1 MFNFG
6 KTKEELK
13 VCKAALEKRLEE
25 LRRAGVRET
34 DLKEK
39 LDVSEGKVFKAL
51 AEIQSCYMSMD
62 GLRKQA
68 EAGEA
73 YKKDN
78 LTLISRVAQL
88 QEEVANGHEQ
98 FRELDNRNTEL
109 QNTVQQLLDA
119 VDRAKVR
126 KSKKKKSG
134 KKKRK

>member
-78 LTLISRVAQL
+78 LTLIARVAHL
-88 QEEVANGHEQ
+88 QEALTESLRQ
-98 FRELDNRNTEL
+98 FAQQSEEYKDL
-109 QNTVQQLLDA
+109 QETVQKLLDA
-119 VDRAKVR
+119 VEKAKAR
-126 KSKKKKSG
+126 KKKAAA
-134 KKKRK
+134 KKRKRK